1 MNTFKLTVAALAAT
15 AAFAGA
21 AVARDQIQVAGSST
35 VLPYAK
41 IVAEQFGET
50 YTNFKTPVV
59 ESGGSGAGIK
69 EFCKGVGEETIDIAN
84 SSRPIKPDEVKSCAD
99 AGVKDIQEVKI

>member
-15 AAFAGA
+15 AAFASA

-41 IVAEQFGET
+41 IVAESFGE
-50 YTNFKTPVV
+50 NLHQFQ
-59 ESGGSGAGIK
+59 
-69 EFCKGVGEETIDIAN
+69 
-84 SSRPIKPDEVKSCAD
+84 D
-99 AGVKDIQEVKI
+99 AGR